1 MSGIQL
7 PVVAVGVDGSA
18 ESMVAAQWAAQE
30 ASRRHLSLTLVNGFT
45 EPITGFHPGYPPAPG
60 LTQAMRKLSHDVLRT
75 AARQLLD
82 RFPDLEMRTASVHA
96 DPRRA
101 MVDASEHAALSVV
114 GSRGRGRIPEV
125 IVGSVALY
133 VASHAHSAVAV
144 VPPTTDIS
152 DAPSV
157 GPVLL
162 AVDGSV
168 NSEAAVGFA
177 FDEAAVRDT
186 TLLAVTVWDD
196 LAFRGFAKGGAQIGP
211 LEDDEQHA
219 VLAEQLAG
227 WVDKYPD
234 VPVRQ
239 IVLRGRPAQRLL
251 GLGQNLPTED
261 RPRLLV
267 MGSRGRGGVA
277 GLLLGSIS
285 QHLICGSR
293 IPVVVVR
300 PEDAS

>member
-1 MSGIQL
+1 MMCWKRRPGSSW
-7 PVVAVGVDGSA
+7 PVF
-18 ESMVAAQWAAQE
+18 E
-30 ASRRHLSLTLVNGFT
+30 
-45 EPITGFHPGYPPAPG
+45 
-60 LTQAMRKLSHDVLRT
+60 
-75 AARQLLD
+75 
-82 RFPDLEMRTASVHA
+82 LEMRTASVHG

-125 IVGSVALY
+125 ILGSVALY
-133 VASHAHSAVAV
+133 VVSHAHSAVAV

-152 DAPSV
+152 DAPPV

-177 FDEAAVRDT
+177 FDEAAVRNT

-196 LAFRGFAKGGAQIGP
+196 LAYPGFAKGAAQIGP

-267 MGSRGRGGVA
+267 VGSRGRGGVT

-285 QHLICGSR
+285 QHLISGSR

-300 PEDAS
+300 HEDAA